1 MAGAG
6 VDCRRSFA
14 SLNFLIRSA
23 ISLIFSFAASLRH
36 LASLASLRLDNLA
49 ASTLRKG
56 MGWVAVVS
64 RAAG

>member
-23 ISLIFSFAASLRH
+23 ISLIFSFAACLRH
-36 LASLASLRLDNLA
+36 LASLARLRLDILA
-49 ASTLRKG
+49 TSTLRKG